1 MNKIILLA
9 IFVTLI
15 GFACSGSQKEKAV
28 TETATNNEV
37 KSEEI
42 VMPSDSGVVK
52 INVTDGKG
60 SVRIQKMEDQT
71 IYIEFP
77 SNGYKKV
84 SGWLSSPDSL
94 ANIRFSQ
101 IIMPDGTMDGPFGRE
116 MDYELLKEGIYRISI
131 HENMMAGDPW
141 AGIFDVKIELKK

>member
-1 MNKIILLA
+1 MNKIILFSVFT
-9 IFVTLI
+9 ILI
-15 GFACSGSQKEKAV
+15 GFACSGKQKEEIV
-28 TETATNNEV
+28 NETTINNKV

-52 INVTDGKG
+52 INLTDGKG
-60 SVRIQKMEDQT
+60 SVRIQKKEDQT

-116 MDYELLKEGIYRISI
+116 VEYELPKEGIYRISI